1 MRKILLLGLLGVL
14 GVACDPPSDAT
25 VEQKFEKIVRDRASI
40 EFECGFEHIAVA
52 SIEGWAYRAE
62 GCGKVQ
68 VYECGFDS
76 ANLNGSDNDKVLYV
90 CHAESSAPMVVTKP
104 ATPTCNAPDGG

>member
-1 MRKILLLGLLGVL
+1 
-14 GVACDPPSDAT
+14 

-40 EFECGFEHIAVA
+40 EFECSFEHIAVA
-52 SIEGWAYRAE
+52 PIEGWAFRAE

-76 ANLNGSDNDKVLYV
+76 ANLNGSDSDKVLYV
-90 CHAESSAPMVVTKP
+90 CHAESSAPSAANGMTKP
-104 ATPTCNAPDGG
+104 ATPTCNGPDGG